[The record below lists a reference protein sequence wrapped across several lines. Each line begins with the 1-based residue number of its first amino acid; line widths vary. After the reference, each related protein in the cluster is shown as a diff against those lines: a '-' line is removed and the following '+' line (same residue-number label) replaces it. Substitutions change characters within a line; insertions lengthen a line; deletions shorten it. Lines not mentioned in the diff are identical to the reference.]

1 MKKVFLSFVFV
12 LLSVVAFAQ
21 GTWQVDQMHSSV
33 NFSIKHMGISFVQGR
48 FDKFD
53 GKAATGGAN
62 LDNADLNFSI
72 SVPSIN
78 TGVDMRDRHLISE
91 EFFDVAKYPTIE
103 FKSSSVTK
111 DKNNN
116 YIVKG
121 KLTMKGV
128 EKEITAPVTLGGITK
143 NKDGKEVMGI
153 QTKFTVNR
161 LDYGIKYDPSGAGIA
176 KDVEVTAYFELVK
189 Q

>member
-12 LLSVVAFAQ
+12 LLSIVAFAQ

-33 NFSIKHMGISFVQGR
+33 NFNIKHMGISFVQGR

-53 GKAATGGAN
+53 GKAATGGAH

>member
-1 MKKVFLSFVFV
+1 MKKVFLSFVFA

-21 GTWQVDQMHSSV
+21 GTWQVDHMHSSV
-33 NFSIKHMGISFVQGR
+33 NFNIKHMGISFVQGR

-53 GKAATGGAN
+53 GRMASSGAN
-62 LDNADLNFSI
+62 LDNADLNFSV
-72 SVPSIN
+72 SVSSIN

-128 EKEITAPVTLGGITK
+128 EKEISAPAIFGGITK

-161 LDYGIKYDPSGAGIA
+161 LDYGIKYDPTGAGIA

>member
-21 GTWQVDQMHSSV
+21 GTWEADQMHSSV
-33 NFSIKHMGISFVQGR
+33 NFNIKHMGISFVQGR

-53 GKAATGGAN
+53 GRAATGGAG
-62 LDNADLNFSI
+62 LDKADLSFSV
-72 SVPSIN
+72 SVATIN
-78 TGVDMRDRHLISE
+78 TGVNVRDRHLVSE
-91 EFFDVAKYPTIE
+91 DFFDAEKYPIIE

-121 KLTMKGV
+121 KLTMRGV
-128 EKEITAPVTLGGITK
+128 EKEITAPVTFGGITK

-161 LDYGIKYDPSGAGIA
+161 LDYGIKYDPTVAGIA

>member
-12 LLSVVAFAQ
+12 FLSVVTFAQ
-21 GTWQVDQMHSSV
+21 GTWDVDHMHSSI
-33 NFSIKHMGISFVQGR
+33 NFNIKHMGISFVQGR

-53 GKAATGGAN
+53 GRMASSGAN
-62 LDNADLNFSI
+62 LDNADLSFSI
-72 SVPSIN
+72 SASTIN

-91 EFFDVAKYPTIE
+91 EFFDVAKYPAIE

-121 KLTMKGV
+121 KLTIKGV
-128 EKEITAPVTLGGITK
+128 EKDITAPVTFGGITK
-143 NKDGKEVMGI
+143 NKDGKQIMGI
-153 QTKFTVNR
+153 QTKFTINR
-161 LDYGIKYDPSGAGIA
+161 LDYGIKYDPTGVGIA

>member
-1 MKKVFLSFVFV
+1 MKKIFLSFVLV

-21 GTWQVDQMHSSV
+21 GTWEADQMHSSV
-33 NFSIKHMGISFVQGR
+33 NFNIKHMGISFVQGR

-53 GKAATGGAN
+53 GRVATSGAN
-62 LDNADLNFSI
+62 LDKADLSFSV
-72 SVPSIN
+72 SVAAIN
-78 TGVDMRDRHLISE
+78 TGVNVRDRHLVSE
-91 EFFDVAKYPTIE
+91 DFFDVEKYPIIE

-128 EKEITAPVTLGGITK
+128 EKEITAPVTFGGITK
-143 NKDGKEVMGI
+143 NKDGKEIMGI

>member
-1 MKKVFLSFVFV
+1 MKKVFLSFVFT
-12 LLSVVAFAQ
+12 LLSIVAFGQ

-33 NFSIKHMGISFVQGR
+33 NFNIKHMGISFVQGR

-53 GKAATGGAN
+53 GKAATSGAN

-72 SVPSIN
+72 SVPTIN

-111 DKNNN
+111 EQQLYCKRKTNHERSRERNQCSG
-116 YIVKG
+116 YIG
-121 KLTMKGV
+121 WDY
-128 EKEITAPVTLGGITK
+128 KE
-143 NKDGKEVMGI
+143 
-153 QTKFTVNR
+153 
-161 LDYGIKYDPSGAGIA
+161 
-176 KDVEVTAYFELVK
+176 
-189 Q
+189 

>member
-1 MKKVFLSFVFV
+1 MKKVFLSFVFTF
-12 LLSVVAFAQ
+12 LSIVAFAQ
-21 GTWQVDQMHSSV
+21 GTWDVDPMHSSV
-33 NFSIKHMGISFVQGR
+33 NFNIKHMGISFVQGR
-48 FDKFD
+48 FDKFE
-53 GKAATGGAN
+53 GKIASSGAN
-62 LDNADLNFSI
+62 LDNADLSFAI
-72 SVPSIN
+72 SVSTIN
-78 TGVDMRDRHLISE
+78 TGVNMRDRHLISE
-91 EFFDVAKYPTIE
+91 DFFDVAKYPVIE

-128 EKEITAPVTLGGITK
+128 EKEISAPVTFGGITK

-176 KDVEVTAYFELVK
+176 KDVEVMAYFELVK

>member
-12 LLSVVAFAQ
+12 LLSVVAFGQ

-33 NFSIKHMGISFVQGR
+33 NFNIKHMGISFVQGR

-53 GKAATGGAN
+53 GKAATGGAS

-91 EFFDVAKYPTIE
+91 EFFDIAKYPTIE

-128 EKEITAPVTLGGITK
+128 EKEISAPVTLGGITK
-143 NKDGKEVMGI
+143 NKDGKEIMGI

-161 LDYGIKYDPSGAGIA
+161 LDYGIKYDPTGAGIA

>member
-12 LLSVVAFAQ
+12 LLSAVAFAQ
-21 GTWQVDQMHSSV
+21 GTWEADHMHSSV
-33 NFSIKHMGISFVQGR
+33 NFNIKHMGISFVQGR

-53 GKAATGGAN
+53 GRVATSGAS
-62 LDNADLNFSI
+62 LDKADLSFSV
-72 SVPSIN
+72 SVATVN
-78 TGVDMRDRHLISE
+78 TGVNVRDRHLVSE
-91 EFFDVAKYPTIE
+91 DFFDVEKYPTIE

-121 KLTMKGV
+121 KLTIKGV
-128 EKEITAPVTLGGITK
+128 EKEITAPVTFGGITK
-143 NKDGKEVMGI
+143 NKDGKEIMGI

-161 LDYGIKYDPSGAGIA
+161 LDYGIKYDPTAAGIA